1 MQTDDLFLGA
11 LGLVRGGEL
20 EEIEVRGSNG
30 RRICFF
36 RISGQ
41 GMSAAER
48 DYHRGETRV
57 DLRLLKTEVRR
68 LKDAAF
74 AAMRSEERRRD
85 ARHERGDRTY
95 PGGEPSRRGRR

>member
-1 MQTDDLFLGA
+1 MIRTDDLFLGA

-20 EEIEVRGSNG
+20 EDIEVRGNNG

-36 RISGQ
+36 RISGE

-74 AAMRSEERRRD
+74 SAMREERD
-85 ARHERGDRTY
+85 ARYERRDRAY
-95 PGGEPSRRGRR
+95 PVGEPTRRGRR